1 MLTESRS
8 AIVCSPVERMTAK
21 ETENFLDVIE
31 MSCILI
37 VVGTWCINLSKL
49 IELYFIYLFIYLWC
63 LGRRGGGGRTQA
75 FMHAG

>member
-49 IELYFIYLFIYLWC
+49 IELYFIYLFIYLFMVPGEAGW
-63 LGRRGGGGRTQA
+63 GR
-75 FMHAG
+75 